1 MATQGAPP
9 AKSLVQIYLI
19 ASGNG
24 DSPPIPTLSQLVVSI
39 DKQPAQVTSL
49 RSANEDKLLFA
60 LLVDISG
67 SNSRKDASIREA
79 ALQLFQGLLEGG
91 NEGHLVVFN
100 DQIAMTKGTV
110 HLPEVQR
117 KLDSVRFQGGTRLY
131 DAIADTCTKILSRSG
146 NPETPRRAVFLITDG
161 EDDASEINHSKAE
174 EIAEGEGVAIF
185 SLQAGVDGPMTRAET
200 LHSVRFLQEAS
211 HNTGGQAI
219 RAEKLSDGV
228 PLLLNA
234 IHEQWALDILP
245 HQARDQELHSL
256 SIKSSE
262 KNVRL
267 SSPAK
272 IPLQ

>member
-1 MATQGAPP
+1 MIRHWQHLLCGVFFLCFASQNQMATQGAPP

-146 NPETPRRAVFLITDG
+146 NPETPRPAVFLITDG

-228 PLLLNA
+228 PL
-234 IHEQWALDILP
+234 
-245 HQARDQELHSL
+245 AR
-256 SIKSSE
+256 
-262 KNVRL
+262 R
-267 SSPAK
+267 PRG
-272 IPLQ
+272 